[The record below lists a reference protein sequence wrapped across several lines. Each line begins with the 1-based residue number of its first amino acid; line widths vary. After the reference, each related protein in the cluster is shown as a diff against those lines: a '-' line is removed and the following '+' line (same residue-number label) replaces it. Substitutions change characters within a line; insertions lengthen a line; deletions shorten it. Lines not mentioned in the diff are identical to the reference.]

1 MLALKALLAHRMEL
15 PTIIFDEID
24 TGVSG
29 RIADAMGE
37 IIADLSQTMQ
47 VVDITHLPQVASK
60 GDTHFVVY
68 KDAEGS
74 HIRRLDPEERIT
86 EIAKN
91 AIGQPN
97 HGSRTRTG
105 SYPAGQ
111 ITDTS
116 AHDHFHESND
126 PTPLFPVCQYLY
138 KADYS
143 LTQES
148 TNFTDLQSRAM
159 DFPSKPTVQAFRHR
173 KSFRNGLPYPLWKFP
188 FRKIRS
194 KPFHPTPANKNIS
207 AYAVFYASVKSFSQ
221 RVRLMNRRVVKTDRI
236 CKKRN

>member
-1 MLALKALLAHRMEL
+1 MRGIKRNVWKESS
-15 PTIIFDEID
+15 EINSRYISKGYKYN
-24 TGVSG
+24 TPEHAAKPNVASTLHSG

-68 KDAEGS
+68 KDAEG
-74 HIRRLDPEERIT
+74 
-86 EIAKN
+86 
-91 AIGQPN
+91 
-97 HGSRTRTG
+97 
-105 SYPAGQ
+105 
-111 ITDTS
+111 
-116 AHDHFHESND
+116 D

>member
-1 MLALKALLAHRMEL
+1 M
-15 PTIIFDEID
+15 PTVFCGK
-24 TGVSG
+24 TTAG
-29 RIADAMGE
+29 RPGGADYRNR
-37 IIADLSQTMQ
+37 Q
-47 VVDITHLPQVASK
+47 
-60 GDTHFVVY
+60 
-68 KDAEGS
+68 
-74 HIRRLDPEERIT
+74 
-86 EIAKN
+86 N

-194 KPFHPTPANKNIS
+194 NPFHPTPANKNIS